1 MTRIL
6 LVEDDREMRVL
17 LARHLR
23 RNGYEV
29 IEAWDG
35 IAALARLGDAIC
47 ACGRSGFDVMVSDVR
62 MPGHSGLELLHELR
76 RCDWAMP
83 VVLITAF
90 ATNAMHDEAKK
101 LGAHML
107 DKPFEFEALTTTL
120 EQLVS

>member
-23 RNGYEV
+23 RHGYEV
-29 IEAWDG
+29 VEAWDG
-35 IAALARLGDAIC
+35 TAALLRLGDAIC
-47 ACGRSGFDVMVSDVR
+47 RCGRCGFDAIVSDVR
-62 MPGHSGLELLHELR
+62 MPGHSGLELVEELR
-76 RCDWAMP
+76 KCDWLMP

-90 ATNAMHDEAKK
+90 ATNAMYDEARR

-107 DKPFEFEALTTTL
+107 DKPFEFDALTTTL
-120 EQLVS
+120 QQLVA